1 MRASHGPNCTRPY
14 GTIDCPRMRF
24 RCSQSLTTHG
34 SHRPPKSICSPV
46 LSLMAGTH
54 RADSAPVRVSSW
66 ITSAS
71 RAFSPPRTR
80 RFSRS
85 PPRRVSTPSGIRRYP
100 EHASGKRVRNLRSA
114 RPYRCAHDPLARSLA
129 DHPHTATPSLTV
141 AAAKAPNPAIMT
153 FRDAPL
159 FDITGE
165 ERFLQDIM
173 DEVLA
178 QGVWIAR
185 ARRLRGQQLVESWP
199 SIRLAVTAALSRKE
213 CERAA
218 VVVKA
223 TVTKVLT
230 KRK

>member
-1 MRASHGPNCTRPY
+1 
-14 GTIDCPRMRF
+14 
-24 RCSQSLTTHG
+24 
-34 SHRPPKSICSPV
+34 
-46 LSLMAGTH
+46 
-54 RADSAPVRVSSW
+54 
-66 ITSAS
+66 
-71 RAFSPPRTR
+71 
-80 RFSRS
+80 
-85 PPRRVSTPSGIRRYP
+85 
-100 EHASGKRVRNLRSA
+100 
-114 RPYRCAHDPLARSLA
+114 
-129 DHPHTATPSLTV
+129 
-141 AAAKAPNPAIMT
+141 MT